1 MHSDLD
7 ELEVY
12 GSDTQSGGTTSLASY
27 KFEVCDSLVNI
38 GPIKD
43 MTLGMPAFLSVS
55 CRNPHPILLKT
66 SKECFFLWNGES
78 V

>member
-1 MHSDLD
+1 MYISDLD

-55 CRNPHPILLKT
+55 CRKPKI
-66 SKECFFLWNGES
+66 SKECLCNGES